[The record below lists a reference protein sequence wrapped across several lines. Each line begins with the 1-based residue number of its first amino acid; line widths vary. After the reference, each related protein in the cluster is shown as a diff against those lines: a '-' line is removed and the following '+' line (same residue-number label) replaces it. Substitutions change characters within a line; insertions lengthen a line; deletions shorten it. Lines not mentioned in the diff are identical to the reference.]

1 MSTSKKKPSSTH
13 IAAGKTPSASKGK
26 KVVQPSASF
35 SSDPLDDSITDIDV
49 SSELSASFLEYAMSV
64 IVARALPDVRDGLK
78 PVHRRILYSLYSQ
91 GIKPNSPYKKCAR
104 VVGDTM
110 GKYHPH
116 GDSAIY
122 EALVRLAQSWSM
134 RLPLVDGH
142 GNFGSLDDGPA
153 ASRYTECRM
162 SYPAMSLV
170 DEIYEDTVAMRP
182 NYDGNEMEPEV
193 LPAAFPNLLV
203 NGSTGI
209 AVGMAT
215 NMPPHNIGEV
225 VEGLVA
231 LLDNRKLS
239 LHELMEYIPG
249 PDLPSGGTIMGV
261 DGVTAA
267 YATGRGSFTMRAVV
281 DIEDLSSKKKAL
293 IVRELP
299 YNVGPEKVVARIK
312 ELVSAKKL
320 QGISDIKDYSDRKSG
335 LRLVIECKNGFDP
348 QAILEELYRLTP
360 LQEAFPVNNVALVN
374 GAPETLG
381 LVALCNHYL
390 SHRIDVVRKRSQ
402 YRLSKCQ
409 AREHILKG
417 LLIALENIDAV
428 VKTIRSSENS
438 AAAKLSL
445 AKKYKLSEVQA
456 EAILEMALRRLTSLE
471 VSKIKEELQDLSD
484 AIEGLLEILGSDK
497 VLRKLVATELKAL
510 AKTYGTPRRSVLV
523 SGSLPVASG
532 SVSVKLDDSPCTV
545 LLSSTSLISIGD
557 GSVPSTKVSKNDL
570 YLASVPTTT
579 GSSIGVVT
587 TRGLLYRVPVSSLP
601 VFSPSS
607 KGIKA
612 SSLFELSSGEQV
624 QSLVDTR
631 PGRFIVLGTSLG
643 NVKKLSTD
651 ELPVR
656 LDARTITGLTSGETV
671 VSAYSIDV
679 SDDSRYDTV
688 FVSSDAQLIRFAT
701 EGVSSKGI
709 AAGTVR
715 GMSLGGDA
723 TVVHFGLFDH
733 REPAF
738 VVTVSDGG
746 SVKVSD
752 VHTYP
757 VVNRGGKGVRG
768 MNLRKNESG
777 VTAACVSKVLPIGVS
792 HGGSIVRYPVE
803 VVKRDASGSPTET
816 VIERFLHV
824 R

>member
-1 MSTSKKKPSSTH
+1 MSSVKKKSPKAPSV
-13 IAAGKTPSASKGK
+13 GKAPVVSKGGK
-26 KVVQPSASF
+26 SAKPSGSFASN
-35 SSDPLDDSITDIDV
+35 PLDDSITDIDV

-162 SYPAMSLV
+162 SYPSLSLV
-170 DEIYEDTVAMRP
+170 DEIYEDTVTMRP
-182 NYDGNEMEPEV
+182 NYDGNEIEPEV

-225 VEGLVA
+225 IEGLVA

-249 PDLPSGGTIMGV
+249 PDLPSGGIIMGV
-261 DGVTAA
+261 DGITEA
-267 YATGRGSFTMRAVV
+267 YATGRGSFVMRAVV
-281 DIEDLSSKKKAL
+281 DIEDLSSRKKAL
-293 IVRELP
+293 VVRELP
-299 YNVGPEKVVARIK
+299 YTVGPEKVVARIK

-320 QGISDIKDYSDRKSG
+320 LGIADIKDYSDRKSG

-348 QAILEELYRLTP
+348 RAVLEDLYRLTP
-360 LQEAFPVNNVALVN
+360 LQEAFAVNNVALVN
-374 GAPETLG
+374 GSPETLG
-381 LVALCNHYL
+381 LLALCNHYL

-402 YRLSKCQ
+402 YRLAKCQ

-428 VKTIRSSENS
+428 VKTIRASEN
-438 AAAKLSL
+438 AAQARISL
-445 AKKYKLSEVQA
+445 VKKYKLSEVQA
-456 EAILEMALRRLTSLE
+456 EAILEMALRRLTGLE
-471 VSKIKEELQDLSD
+471 VSKIKEELRELAD
-484 AIEGLLEILGSDK
+484 AIKNLLDILGSDK

-510 AKTYGTPRRSVLV
+510 AKTYGTPRRSVLMSSV
-523 SGSLPVASG
+523 LPTLG
-532 SVSVKLDDSPCTV
+532 GLPSVKTEDSPCV
-545 LLSSTSLISIGD
+545 VMLSSSSLVSLGD
-557 GSVPSTKVSKNDL
+557 GSVPPVKVSKSDL
-570 YLASVPTTT
+570 YEALVSTTT
-579 GSSIGVVT
+579 GSSVGIISAK
-587 TRGLLYRVPVSSLP
+587 GLLHRVPVGSLP

-612 SSLFELSSGEQV
+612 ASMFELSPADQV
-624 QSLVDTR
+624 RSLLDTR
-631 PGRFIVLGTSLG
+631 PGRYIVLGTSAG
-643 NVKKLSTD
+643 NVKKLATD
-651 ELPVR
+651 DLPTR
-656 LDARTITGLTSGETV
+656 FDARQVVSLAPGETV
-671 VSAYSIDV
+671 IAACSIAV
-679 SDDSRYDTV
+679 ADDGRYDTV
-688 FVSSDAQLIRFAT
+688 FVTSDAQLIRFSVQGVPSK
-701 EGVSSKGI
+701 GVS
-709 AAGTVR
+709 AGTVR
-715 GMSLGGDA
+715 GMGLSAGA
-723 TVVHFGLFDH
+723 HVVHFALFDH

-752 VHTYP
+752 LHTYP

-768 MNLRKNESG
+768 MNLRKSESG
-777 VTAACVSKVLPIGVS
+777 VTVAHVSRTLPVGVS
-792 HGGSIVRYPVE
+792 HGGSMVRYPVE
-803 VVKRDASGSPTET
+803 VVKRDASGSPTDT
-816 VIERFLHV
+816 VIERFLHP

>member
-1 MSTSKKKPSSTH
+1 MSVTAKKPSKT
-13 IAAGKTPSASKGK
+13 AVVNGKTPPASKSK
-26 KVVQPSASF
+26 KSLKSSGSF
-35 SSDPLDDSITDIDV
+35 SADPLDDSITDVDV

-162 SYPAMSLV
+162 SYPSLSLV
-170 DEIYEDTVAMRP
+170 DEIHEETVKMRP

-215 NMPPHNIGEV
+215 NMPPHNISEV
-225 VEGLVA
+225 IEGLVA

-239 LHELMEYIPG
+239 LHQLMEYIPG
-249 PDLPSGGTIMGV
+249 PDLPSGGTITDL
-261 DGVTAA
+261 DGVTEA

-293 IVRELP
+293 VVRELP

-320 QGISDIKDYSDRKSG
+320 LGISDIKDYSDRKSG
-335 LRLVIECKNGFDP
+335 LRLVVECKNGFIP
-348 QAILEELYRLTP
+348 EAVLEDLYRLTP
-360 LQEAFPVNNVALVN
+360 MQETFSVNNVALVN

-390 SHRIDVVRKRSQ
+390 SHRIDVVHKRSQ

-417 LLIALENIDAV
+417 ILIALESIDAV

-445 AKKYKLSEVQA
+445 VKKYKLSDIQA

-471 VSKIKEELQDLSD
+471 VSKIKEELRELAES
-484 AIEGLLEILGSDK
+484 IKGLLEILGSEK

-510 AKTYGTPRRSVLV
+510 AKTYGTPRRSILI

-532 SVSVKLDDSPCTV
+532 PVTVKLDDSPCTV
-545 LLSSTSLISIGD
+545 LLSSSSLISVGD
-557 GSVPSTKVSKNDL
+557 GSPAPTKVSKNDL
-570 YLASVPTTT
+570 YLSTVPTTT
-579 GSSIGVVT
+579 GSAIGVIT
-587 TRGLLYRVPVSSLP
+587 TNGFLYRVPVSSLP
-601 VFSPSS
+601 MFSPSS

-612 SSLFELSSGEQV
+612 ASLFELSPGEQV
-624 QSLVDTR
+624 RSLVDTR
-631 PGRFIVLGTSLG
+631 PGRFIVMGTSAG

-651 ELPVR
+651 DLPTR
-656 LDARTITGLTSGETV
+656 LDARTIVGLASGETV
-671 VSAYSIDV
+671 VSAQTILT

-688 FVSSDAQLIRFAT
+688 FVASDAQLIRFSI
-701 EGVSSKGI
+701 EGVPSKGV
-709 AAGTVR
+709 AAGTLR
-715 GMSLGGDA
+715 GISLGIDA
-723 TVVHFGLFDH
+723 AIVHFAIFDH
-733 REPAF
+733 RKPAF
-738 VVTVSDGG
+738 VITVSDGG

-752 VHTYP
+752 LHTYP

-777 VTAACVSKVLPIGVS
+777 VTVACVSRTLPVGVS

-803 VVKRDASGSPTET
+803 VVKRDASGSPTDT
-816 VIERFLHV
+816 VIERFLHI